1 MKKLFSLLVLI
12 SVMSVN
18 AQFKISGEIQN
29 FNEKSLLVRIN
40 QGPNN
45 KIVNK
50 ITTDKNGKFTV
61 NIPEKYHGMINLTDD
76 SKQANID
83 ILTDNEEVAFKA
95 EYINQDFQN
104 INYTKGKTA
113 IAFNEYQSFLTF

>member
-50 ITTDKNGKFTV
+50 ITTIKMENLRSIFPKNTTV
-61 NIPEKYHGMINLTDD
+61 
-76 SKQANID
+76 
-83 ILTDNEEVAFKA
+83 
-95 EYINQDFQN
+95 
-104 INYTKGKTA
+104 
-113 IAFNEYQSFLTF
+113 

>member
-29 FNEKSLLVRIN
+29 YNETSLLVHIN
-40 QGPNN
+40 QGPKN

-76 SKQANID
+76 SKQASID
-83 ILTDNEEVAFKA
+83 ILTDNEEVRS
-95 EYINQDFQN
+95 EERRV
-104 INYTKGKTA
+104 GK
-113 IAFNEYQSFLTF
+113 E